1 MTQCTQSGFE
11 FEAHFSR
18 RVVAGFDGGAITSDA
33 GALLLRQVDRR
44 IGLLPRLAQCFT
56 DFRNPF
62 YVTHDVAG
70 MVSQRVYALALGY
83 EDLNDHDQLRDDP
96 LMGLLAGKREPGAAL
111 ASKSTLCRLERTPA
125 AGAATDRYKKIRY
138 DEAAIDRLLVELF
151 VESHAQAP
159 SQIVIDLDA
168 TDTPLHGQQE
178 GRFFHGYYDHYCY
191 LPLYIFAGDQI
202 VGVRLREANQ
212 DASAGSVEELQRIVA
227 QIREHWPET
236 QIILRADSGF
246 CREELM
252 SWCEDNHVDYVFGL
266 ARNQRLRR
274 RIDKAMRQA
283 AGEARR
289 TGQAARVF
297 TEFRYRT
304 RRSWSRARRVI
315 AKAEQIAGKQNPRYV
330 VTSLPVKQWRPRP
343 LYEDLYCARGEM
355 ENRIKEQLS
364 LFAYRVSAETMRA
377 NQLRVYFAGMAYVL
391 MHGLRRLGLKGTELE
406 RAQATTIR
414 LRLLK
419 IGAQIRITVRKVWL
433 SMASSYPLQG
443 CSSRSTRTCGQRL
456 SWEDDLKK
464 RPQLK

>member
-1 MTQCTQSGFE
+1 MTQCTQSSFE

-18 RVVAGFDGGAITSDA
+18 RVVAGFDGGTITSDA

-44 IGLLPRLAQCFT
+44 IGLLPRLARCFS
-56 DFRNPF
+56 DFRNP
-62 YVTHDVAG
+62 VLISHAVAE

-96 LMGLLAGKREPGAAL
+96 LMGLLAGQRKPGAAL
-111 ASKSTLCRLERTPA
+111 ASKSTLCRLERTPE

-138 DEAAIDRLLVELF
+138 DGASIDRLLVELF
-151 VESHAQAP
+151 LESRTEAP
-159 SQIVIDLDA
+159 SRIVIDLDA

-202 VGVRLREANQ
+202 LGVRLREANQ

-236 QIILRADSGF
+236 QIIVRADSGF

-252 SWCEDNHVDYVFGL
+252 SWCERNHVDYVLGL

-274 RIDKAMRQA
+274 RIDKALRQA
-283 AGEARR
+283 AGEAQR

-304 RRSWSRARRVI
+304 RKSWSRARRVI
-315 AKAEQIAGKQNPRYV
+315 AKAEQIAGKENPRYV
-330 VTSLPVKQWRPRP
+330 VTSLPVQQWQPRQ

-355 ENRIKEQLS
+355 ENRIKEQMS
-364 LFAYRVSAETMRA
+364 LFAGRMSAETMRA
-377 NQLRVYFAGMAYVL
+377 NQLRLYLSAAAYVL
-391 MHGLRRLGLKGTELE
+391 VEALRRLALRGTAM
-406 RAQATTIR
+406 AQAQVHTIR

-419 IGAQIRITVRKVWL
+419 IGARIHFSARRVLVSMSSGYPWKQVFGQVWAAL
-433 SMASSYPLQG
+433 R
-443 CSSRSTRTCGQRL
+443 C
-456 SWEDDLKK
+456 
-464 RPQLK
+464 